1 MPEETIEATREHAD
15 VADRVTGRA
24 DEARAQ
30 LDRLRQ
36 DGMDLDQVTKELE
49 AEGVEKFEV
58 AFQSAVDTV
67 AEHVT

>member
-1 MPEETIEATREHAD
+1 M
-15 VADRVTGRA
+15 TGRA

-58 AFQSAVDTV
+58 AVQSAVDTV